1 MTKERYNQSVR
12 DADKAFVS
20 WCEENAIPLYK
31 IEHVITW
38 EDWDD
43 GIGVYFFLPNMTD
56 VENLRPKQSD
66 EMKHMYLKLLNDS
79 GYPFVKFPNVSI
91 EIDSD
96 ENVRKN
102 YSGSYFYRLR

>member
-1 MTKERYNQSVR
+1 MNKPNYNQAVEK
-12 DADKAFVS
+12 ADRAFEK
-20 WCEENAIPLYK
+20 WCSKNRIPLHK

-43 GIGVYFFLPNMTD
+43 GIGVYFFLQNISD
-56 VENLRPKQSD
+56 VEELQEGQAEKMKNIYIEQLR
-66 EMKHMYLKLLNDS
+66 NNN
-79 GYPFVKFPNVSI
+79 YPFEKFPNVVF

-102 YSGSYFYRLR
+102 YEGNYFYRLR